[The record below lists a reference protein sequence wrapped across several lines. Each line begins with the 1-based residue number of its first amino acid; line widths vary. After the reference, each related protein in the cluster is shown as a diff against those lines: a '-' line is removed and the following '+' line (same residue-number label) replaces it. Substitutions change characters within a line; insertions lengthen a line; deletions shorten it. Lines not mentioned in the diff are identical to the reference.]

1 VIFIV
6 DTNNRYDKGMTN
18 KIFTYSAFEFQEI
31 IQDALSRAKSLG
43 ATDAA
48 VEVSEGNGLS
58 VSVRRGE
65 VETIERSVD
74 KSLGISVYLGQ
85 QRGNASTSDFSPE
98 AIERT
103 IQAAYDIARY
113 TAPDPYSGLAEEE
126 LLEKNPKDLDL
137 FHPWDL
143 SVEDAIELAKRAED
157 AAFAVNSL
165 ITNSDGASI
174 AANQTHFQM
183 GTTRGFLAGYP
194 FSRHYISC
202 APIASATRRKGA
214 PMQRDDWYSTSRLP
228 QELADPEAIGRY
240 AAQRALSRL
249 GARPIP
255 TQKCPVIFEAPVA
268 IGLLGAFVQA
278 ISGGALYRRSSFLL
292 DSLGKQVFP
301 EHIQID
307 EDPHRLRLSGST
319 PFDDEGVRT
328 QARQVVSAGVVQGY
342 FLSTYSARKLGMQTT
357 GNSGGAHHLKMVS
370 SRTLPSD
377 DLSGLAKKM
386 GRGLL
391 VTELMGQGVNYV
403 TGDYSKGAFGYWV
416 ENGVIQYPV
425 EEITIA
431 GNLKQMFLDIETIGS
446 DVLTRGTKECGSILL
461 REMMI
466 GGL

>member
-1 VIFIV
+1 VNFIF
-6 DTNNRYDKGMTN
+6 DTNYRYDKGMTN

-31 IQDALSRAKSLG
+31 IQDALKSAKSLG

-48 VEVSEGNGLS
+48 VEVSEGHGLS

-74 KSLGISVYLGQ
+74 KSLGISIFIGK
-85 QRGNASTSDFSPE
+85 QRGNASTSDFSSDSI
-98 AIERT
+98 ART

-113 TAPDPYSGLAEEE
+113 TAPDPFSGLAEED

-143 SVEDAIELAKRAED
+143 SVEDAVEISKRAEA
-157 AAFAVNSL
+157 AAFAVSSL

-183 GTTRGFLAGYP
+183 GTSNGFLAGYP

-202 APIASATRRKGA
+202 APIASTTKRKGA

-268 IGLLGAFVQA
+268 IGLLGGFVQA
-278 ISGGALYRRSSFLL
+278 VSGTSLYRKSSFLL
-292 DSLGKQVFP
+292 DSLGKQVFAD
-301 EHIQID
+301 HIDIY
-307 EDPHRLRLSGST
+307 EDPHRLRQSGST

-328 QARQVVSAGVVQGY
+328 VARQVVSKGVVQGY

-357 GNSGGAHHLKMVS
+357 GNSGGSHYLTMTS
-370 SRTLPSD
+370 TRTDPSD
-377 DLSGLAKKM
+377 DLAGLARKM

-403 TGDYSKGAFGYWV
+403 TGDYSRGAFGYWI

-431 GNLKQMFLDIETIGS
+431 GNLKQMLLDIEAIGS
-446 DVLTRGTKECGSILL
+446 DVLNRGTKECGSILI

-466 GGL
+466 GGS

>member
-1 VIFIV
+1 MNFKYI
-6 DTNNRYDKGMTN
+6 TNNRYDKGMTN

-31 IQDALSRAKSLG
+31 IQDALKKAKSLG
-43 ATDAA
+43 ASDAA
-48 VEVSEGNGLS
+48 VEVSEGHGLS

-74 KSLGISVYLGQ
+74 KSLGISIYIGQ
-85 QRGNASTSDFSPE
+85 QRGNASTSDFSPD

-103 IQAAYDIARY
+103 IQAAYDIAKY
-113 TAPDPYSGLAEEE
+113 TAADPFAGLAEED
-126 LLEKNPKDLDL
+126 LLEMHPKDLDL
-137 FHPWDL
+137 FHPWDV
-143 SVEDAIELAKRAED
+143 SVEDAIEISQRAEA
-157 AAFAVNSL
+157 AAFGVSPL

-183 GTTRGFLAGYP
+183 GTSRGFLAGYP
-194 FSRHYISC
+194 FSRHYIACS
-202 APIASATRRKGA
+202 PIASASGRKGA

-228 QELADPEAIGRY
+228 QELADPEAIGQY

-255 TQKCPVIFEAPVA
+255 TQKCPVIFEAPIA
-268 IGLLGAFVQA
+268 IGLLGSFVQA

-292 DSLGKQVFP
+292 DSLGEQVFAK
-301 EHIQID
+301 HIHIA
-307 EDPHRLRLSGST
+307 EDPHRLRQSGST
-319 PFDDEGVRT
+319 PFDDEGVKT
-328 QARQVVSAGVVQGY
+328 HARDVVASGIVQGY

-357 GNSGGAHHLKMVS
+357 GNSGGSHHLTMTS
-370 SRTLPSD
+370 SNTQPGD
-377 DLSGLAKKM
+377 DLQGLVRKM

-403 TGDYSKGAFGYWV
+403 TGDYSRGAFGYWV

-431 GNLKQMFLDIETIGS
+431 GNLKQMFLNIEAIGT
-446 DVLTRGTKECGSILL
+446 DVLTRGTKEAGSILI

-466 GGL
+466 GGI